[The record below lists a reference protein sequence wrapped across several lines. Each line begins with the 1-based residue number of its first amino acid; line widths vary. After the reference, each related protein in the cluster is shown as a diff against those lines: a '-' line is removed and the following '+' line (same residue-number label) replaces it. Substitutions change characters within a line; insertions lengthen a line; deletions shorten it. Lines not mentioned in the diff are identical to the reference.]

1 MLVGAFMRLATNP
14 RVARTGLSAVCP
26 PDSRERSASTI
37 HMFLLR
43 FFMRFN
49 QRNPHKRRVDDFV
62 SSELFQLMLDVTHA
76 YGSYGYRSYCVAAL
90 MREGR
95 INIRERAEQIV
106 DRELARREPRQ
117 WSVGGAA

>member
-1 MLVGAFMRLATNP
+1 
-14 RVARTGLSAVCP
+14 
-26 PDSRERSASTI
+26 
-37 HMFLLR
+37 
-43 FFMRFN
+43 MRFN

-90 MREGR
+90 MREGP